1 MADTVNGVTIGF
13 EPRTAPTEYFYFFHI
28 SSYPEVSNTD
38 TIFINDSTL
47 SISVTTAQTT
57 TPEISGSSPIGGRE
71 FWEQCLIAV
80 VLSSIALAAMIGN
93 VLVIAAVWRYRR
105 LRSVTNCFVVSLAL
119 ADLLVSILVL
129 PLNIVVEVTG
139 QWLFGSIVCDLWVSS
154 DVLLCT
160 SSILNLCCISLD
172 RYFAITRPLI
182 YSTRRNKRLAIFMV
196 AVAWGLAAVVTCPP
210 IFGWKEEGRDLADG
224 CSLTRDPG
232 YIIYSSCG
240 SFFIP
245 LLVMLFVYAR
255 IYHVASKREKRLRP
269 YWRTFFDGHQR
280 QQSSNNEGAVC
291 KRQFV
296 SSSSVDGD
304 NSHGPPLSSPTSA
317 CPTVGHSRST
327 SLVTGARP
335 SSLIRDTTTPT
346 ENDEFNCR
354 ITGHRN
360 EKGFLRRFK
369 SSLRRCSKTQSRRFC
384 NRTEGTTIP
393 GTSNQAPTRHH
404 EVRLTNPSEHS
415 GGGGSTNNRRIS
427 NSSNNTCSNNKI
439 KPSKNKLRLFSSC
452 YPHHQQQSHYHQQL
466 YRNNDNHEATDVTER
481 SVALTPSMTQA
492 SVPLLT
498 PAASFNDDFNSGE
511 EDEPAIT
518 LVNIKTNRDDEKD
531 STKLPLSHSNVS
543 QCNSSR
549 KSGTSKTTTNRRSD
563 NISSGYRPL
572 LPRRLLHSS
581 LSNQKPSYDRSG
593 HNTDPYTDRGR
604 LKRRLGL
611 DRRRMIPRRYITSLS
626 SRTSRHSLKSCRP
639 TLEITPPSPSPRSN
653 RPVSTSIATSIIS
666 TTTTSST
673 DAIASA
679 ARRLDGESASSRHLT
694 RLPAGPEEASVA
706 ENRRRNRVVERSLYM
721 KERKTAKTLA
731 IVVGCFV
738 VCWLPFFLIY
748 VIDVFCT
755 QCHVTPTLF
764 SALTWLGYF
773 NSALNPLIYA
783 LYNTGFRHAFWN
795 LTFGLCFAGE
805 RRSAHLLPSVTSY
818 GGRTVTGGANLKSA
832 FSTVT
837 DTK

>member
-1 MADTVNGVTIGF
+1 MTNTINPVSIGIK
-13 EPRTAPTEYFYFFHI
+13 PQTSPTEYFYFLHI
-28 SSYPEVSNTD
+28 SSYPEVSDTD
-38 TIFINDSTL
+38 TIFLNDSTL
-47 SISVTTAQTT
+47 SISLTTTQTT
-57 TPEISGSSPIGGRE
+57 TSEISGSSTIGGRE

-139 QWLFGSIVCDLWVSS
+139 QWLFGSIICDLWVSS

-172 RYFAITRPLI
+172 RYFAITRPLV

-280 QQSSNNEGAVC
+280 QQSGSNGGSVC
-291 KRQFV
+291 KRQYR
-296 SSSSVDGD
+296 SSSLANSGNNPHGSSPLSPTSSSVIG
-304 NSHGPPLSSPTSA
+304 A
-317 CPTVGHSRST
+317 RST
-327 SLVTGARP
+327 PLN
-335 SSLIRDTTTPT
+335 RDTTSLT
-346 ENDEFNCR
+346 ESEDYSCH
-354 ITGHRN
+354 ITTQSN
-360 EKGFLRRFK
+360 YKSEKAFLRRFK
-369 SSLRRCSKTQSRRFC
+369 ASFRRYSRTQSHWLHNSER
-384 NRTEGTTIP
+384 GITTP
-393 GTSNQAPTRHH
+393 ETRNTVTTGS
-404 EVRLTNPSEHS
+404 EVKPTNPSDQSEVTS
-415 GGGGSTNNRRIS
+415 SNNRSSSCVPSSSS
-427 NSSNNTCSNNKI
+427 NSDNTCSNNI
-439 KPSKNKLRLFSSC
+439 QKPNKNKIRLFSSC
-452 YPHHQQQSHYHQQL
+452 YPHHYQQSHQPC
-466 YRNNDNHEATDVTER
+466 RNNDNHMTDNVTGR

-492 SVPLLT
+492 SIPLLA
-498 PAASFNDDFNSGE
+498 PMASFNEDFNSGD
-511 EDEPAIT
+511 EDESAIT
-518 LVNIKTNRDDEKD
+518 LLNITTNRNDEKD
-531 STKLPLSHSNVS
+531 STKLPLSQSNVGKY
-543 QCNSSR
+543 NSPQKTR
-549 KSGTSKTTTNRRSD
+549 KPKSIANRRSN
-563 NISSGYRPL
+563 NISSRYRPQ
-572 LPRRLLHSS
+572 LPRRLLTSS
-581 LSNQKPSYDRSG
+581 TPKQRSLYDRSG
-593 HNTDPYTDRGR
+593 QGKDSYTDRGR
-604 LKRRLGL
+604 LKRRLNL

-626 SRTSRHSLKSCRP
+626 SRTSRLSIRSCRP
-639 TLEITPPSPSPRSN
+639 TLEITPPSPSPGSN
-653 RPVSTSIATSIIS
+653 RPVSTSTASSITSAA
-666 TTTTSST
+666 TTT
-673 DAIASA
+673 ISA
-679 ARRLDGESASSRHLT
+679 AVVMSTVRRTDTDLVSSRHLN
-694 RLPAGPEEASVA
+694 RLPAGSEETTAAA

-738 VCWLPFFLIY
+738 VCWLPFFLVY

-795 LTFGLCFAGE
+795 LTFGLCFAGD

-818 GGRTVTGGANLKSA
+818 GGRAVTGVNLKST
-832 FSTVT
+832 FSSAS
-837 DTK
+837 DMK